1 MEDLGRDDRLISR
14 WILQKCCG
22 LDSSGSRWAQLQILV
37 NREPPA
43 PSQFYKRR
51 EISLL
56 LNKMLAVSRSV
67 FVCLNMFPLRAMKA
81 CKGSRYNMQRP
92 AFLTSAV
99 DGDGWS
105 TSRPYCFT
113 LRKEH
118 RYRLNRRLGGTKKR
132 SGRSR
137 KKDNFLLLLG
147 FLIIQRLCKSDF
159 LKSKLDCTDT

>member
-1 MEDLGRDDRLISR
+1 MIFMICTHHTSLGSANDDLYDLYSPHIIRVSKSRRMGWVGHAVFTGGRGVKRNAWRVLVAEVEGKESMEDLGRDDRLISR

-81 CKGSRYNMQRP
+81 CKGSRYNM
-92 AFLTSAV
+92 
-99 DGDGWS
+99 
-105 TSRPYCFT
+105 
-113 LRKEH
+113 
-118 RYRLNRRLGGTKKR
+118 
-132 SGRSR
+132 
-137 KKDNFLLLLG
+137 
-147 FLIIQRLCKSDF
+147 
-159 LKSKLDCTDT
+159 